1 MPENECGELPEPAR
15 LVEVLVAENAR
26 LSAENAR
33 LVSENRLLRDKVD
46 LLVRRV
52 FGSSSEKL
60 DANQLLL
67 DLGAGGEPGFDEE
80 PAAGED
86 AAPAPRK
93 KRTAKRDRLPDDLP
107 EERTVIEPPEVE
119 ACPGDWRLI
128 GTEETVK
135 LDVEPMRFKKVVI
148 ERRKYVRRDG
158 VGAPV
163 IAPAPEQLIPGSFAS
178 ASLLARINTGKFAD
192 HQPLYRQEQAYAREG
207 VILSRKTMCGW
218 VWRTANWLRIIYEAL
233 RMEVLAAAYLQ
244 ADETPI
250 GYICPGH
257 GKTKKG
263 YLWVYLAPGRGVFF
277 EWHAGRGADCLGDM
291 LKDFGGTVQTDGYAA
306 YGSHNASRPED
317 RKLKLGNCWAHA
329 RRYFFR
335 AQDESAFAKAVLKDI
350 QELYRVEAGLREA
363 GAGAQQREA
372 RRGAESAP
380 MLAAL
385 KAKLESHRPHHL
397 PQSLTGKAIAYTLER
412 WDGLTMYV
420 GNGEMEIDNNLV
432 ENAIRPSALGKK
444 NWLFFGSES
453 GGWQN
458 AVMVTVVQ
466 NCKMHGINPEEY
478 LKDVLGRLPH
488 IKADEA
494 RELTPAKWLAARSP
508 ASRTA

>member
-1 MPENECGELPEPAR
+1 MPENECGELLEPAR
-15 LVEVLVAENAR
+15 LVGVLVAENAR

-60 DANQLLL
+60 DANQMLL
-67 DLGAGGEPGFDEE
+67 DLGAGEE
-80 PAAGED
+80 PAFDEQAPAGEE
-86 AAPAPRK
+86 APPAPRK
-93 KRTAKRDRLPDDLP
+93 KRAAKRDRLPDDLP

-128 GTEETVK
+128 GTEKTVK

-148 ERRKYVRRDG
+148 E
-158 VGAPV
+158 
-163 IAPAPEQLIPGSFAS
+163 
-178 ASLLARINTGKFAD
+178 
-192 HQPLYRQEQAYAREG
+192 
-207 VILSRKTMCGW
+207 
-218 VWRTANWLRIIYEAL
+218 
-233 RMEVLAAAYLQ
+233 
-244 ADETPI
+244 
-250 GYICPGH
+250 
-257 GKTKKG
+257 
-263 YLWVYLAPGRGVFF
+263 
-277 EWHAGRGADCLGDM
+277 
-291 LKDFGGTVQTDGYAA
+291 
-306 YGSHNASRPED
+306 
-317 RKLKLGNCWAHA
+317 
-329 RRYFFR
+329 
-335 AQDESAFAKAVLKDI
+335 DI

-432 ENAIRPSALGKK
+432 ENAIRPSAIGKK

-458 AVMVTVVQ
+458 AVMYTIVQ
-466 NCKMHGINPEEY
+466 NCKMHGINP
-478 LKDVLGRLPH
+478 K
-488 IKADEA
+488 
-494 RELTPAKWLAARSP
+494 SP
-508 ASRTA
+508 SRTCSAACRTSRPTRLVNSPRPSGSPHARRFHAPHNPPPSRLSKLSRLRSRADGCKERVELFGYFAPSVDRDVPCRLFRERGAKPWIVVQRQDGVRIITG